1 MSDKMPEPL
10 AGISPTQL
18 DRLKSLIKDG
28 SEGLFY
34 DWRAWRRVRRYVLR
48 DLDNKECQRCKTLY
62 RRYRKAEIVHHVK
75 HLQDRPDLA
84 LSIWD
89 GEERQLISV
98 CRKCHKELH
107 PERFGC
113 IHEAKPKLTEE
124 RWD

>member
-1 MSDKMPEPL
+1 MSETMPEPL

-18 DRLKSLIKDG
+18 DRLAACIDAG
-28 SEGLFY
+28 TPRMFY
-34 DWRAWRRVRRYVLR
+34 DWESWRRLRRDVLNM
-48 DLDNKECQRCKTLY
+48 DHHECQRCKTLY
-62 RRYRKAEIVHHVK
+62 HRFRKAEIVHHVK
-75 HLQDRPDLA
+75 HLTDRPDLA

-113 IHEAKPKLTEE
+113 IREAAAPLTEE

>member
-1 MSDKMPEPL
+1 MSDTLPEPL
-10 AGISPTQL
+10 SGISPTQL
-18 DRLKSLIKDG
+18 DRLTAYIDAG
-28 SEGLFY
+28 TPRMFY
-34 DWRAWRRVRRYVLR
+34 DWEGWRRLRKTVL
-48 DLDNKECQRCKTLY
+48 DMDHHECQRCKTLY
-62 RRYRKAEIVHHVK
+62 HRFRRAEIVHHVK

-89 GEERQLISV
+89 GNERQLVSV

-113 IHEAKPKLTEE
+113 VHEARPKLTEE